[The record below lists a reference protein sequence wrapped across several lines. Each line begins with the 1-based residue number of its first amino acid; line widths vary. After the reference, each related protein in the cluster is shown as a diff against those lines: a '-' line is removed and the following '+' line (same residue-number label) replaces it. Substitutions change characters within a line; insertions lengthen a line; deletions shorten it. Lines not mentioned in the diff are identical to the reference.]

1 LEALGIHLIIE
12 LKGCNPRLLDDLAY
26 VEETLLEAA
35 KLSKT
40 RVIGKFFH
48 KFSPVGVTGIVAIAE
63 SHLCI
68 HTWPEHGYA
77 AVDMFTCSRHL
88 ESQKVVDHFLRRL
101 RCRQSEVKLLERGRP
116 PFPASSSLTPCTKEN

>member
-1 LEALGIHLIIE
+1 MDALGIHLIIE
-12 LKGCNPRLLDDLAY
+12 LKGCNPRLLDDLPY

-35 KLSKT
+35 KLANT

-68 HTWPEHGYA
+68 HTWPEYGYA
-77 AVDMFTCSRHL
+77 AVDMFTCKL
-88 ESQKVVDHFLRRL
+88 DFESDKIVNYLLWRL
-101 RCRQSEVKLLERGRP
+101 RCVHPEVKFLERGKP
-116 PFPASSSLTPCTKEN
+116 PFPHISQVTPCTKEN